1 MRECGPGRPR
11 APRCPMWTPR
21 LDHRAESELLAS
33 CWTRTNSGQARE
45 VPSDQVTNIN
55 VGRRSEM
62 SFRVVGLRAATTPHC
77 RRGHPMTLL
86 YISTWLMLFFGGLWA
101 GGILIFAVERTNL
114 WRRMPIDQYS
124 VDFRRSL
131 FRVDPMMPIL
141 SVITGIA
148 SVAFALLQDGGV
160 ARILAWA
167 GIGLVLVVII
177 TSVAIGEP
185 INSKFRGLPEGQV
198 PEDAA
203 HYRDLWRNF
212 HVGRTFAA
220 LASFGCLAAAAAA

>member
-1 MRECGPGRPR
+1 
-11 APRCPMWTPR
+11 
-21 LDHRAESELLAS
+21 
-33 CWTRTNSGQARE
+33 
-45 VPSDQVTNIN
+45 
-55 VGRRSEM
+55 
-62 SFRVVGLRAATTPHC
+62 
-77 RRGHPMTLL
+77 MTSL
-86 YISTWLMLFFGGLWA
+86 YISTWLMRFFGGLWA

-148 SVAFALLQDGGV
+148 SVAFALLQDARL

-167 GIGLVLVVII
+167 GIGLVFVVII

-185 INSKFRGLPEGQV
+185 INSKFRRLPEGQV
-198 PEDAA
+198 PEDAG
-203 HYRDLWRNF
+203 HYRDLWRNL